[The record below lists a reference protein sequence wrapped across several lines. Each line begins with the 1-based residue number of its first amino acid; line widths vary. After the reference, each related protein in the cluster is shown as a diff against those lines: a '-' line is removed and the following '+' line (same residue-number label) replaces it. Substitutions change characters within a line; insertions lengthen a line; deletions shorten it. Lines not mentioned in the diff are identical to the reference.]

1 MPPFVV
7 LSLPRSRS
15 AWLSRFLTYGD
26 WYCGHEEIRHL
37 RSLDDIRLWFDQPNT
52 GTAET
57 AGAPW
62 WRTML
67 DYAPD
72 VKVVVVRRPVEEVF
86 DSLMALP
93 GTQFDPA
100 VLLPLLCKLNCKL
113 DQIEARLPNVMSV
126 DFDDLNEE
134 ATCARVFEYCL
145 PYEHDHAH
153 WSALADE
160 NIQINMAA
168 TMRYMQAHKPAL
180 DKLAKMAKQR
190 TLSDMATRAP
200 VDPAGITFQ
209 VEPFDVWLRDAR
221 PLIENHLMLVNE
233 DPDNWK
239 GKNLTLM
246 QDLDDIGA
254 MQIMTARCNG
264 KIFGYLM
271 TLLSPSL
278 TSENVNSATHTT
290 FYASPDVPGLGMKL
304 QRAAL
309 KALKDRGVHEVFFEA
324 GKRGS
329 GPRLSVLYERLG
341 AQEHG
346 TAYRLQLA
354 EV

>member
-1 MPPFVV
+1 MSSFVV

-37 RSLDDIRLWFDQPNT
+37 RSIDDIKLWFEQPNV

-62 WRTML
+62 WRTLL

-72 VKVVVVRRPVEEVF
+72 VKVVVVRRPVEDVF
-86 DSLMALP
+86 DSLMAIP
-93 GTQFDPA
+93 GTSFDPA
-100 VLLPLLCKLNCKL
+100 VLLPLLYKMNCKLN
-113 DQIEARLPNVMSV
+113 QIEARLPNVMSV
-126 DFDDLNEE
+126 NFADLAEE
-134 ATCARVFEYCL
+134 ATCARIFEYCL
-145 PYEHDHAH
+145 PYKHDPAH
-153 WSALADE
+153 WAALAPV

-168 TMRYMQAHKPAL
+168 TMRYMQAYKPAL
-180 DKLAKMAKQR
+180 DKMAKMVKQK
-190 TLSDMATRAP
+190 TLSDMAVREP
-200 VDPAGITFQ
+200 VDPAGIAFQ
-209 VEPFDVWLRDAR
+209 TEPFDVWLRDAR
-221 PLIENHLMLVNE
+221 PLIENHLMIVNE
-233 DPDNWK
+233 DPENWK

-246 QDLDDIGA
+246 QQLDDIGA
-254 MQIMTARCNG
+254 MHIMTARCNG

-278 TSENVNSATHTT
+278 VSDKLKSATNTT

-309 KALKDRGVHEVFFEA
+309 KSLKDRGINEVFMEA

-346 TAYRLQLA
+346 TAYRLELA

>member
-1 MPPFVV
+1 
-7 LSLPRSRS
+7 
-15 AWLSRFLTYGD
+15 
-26 WYCGHEEIRHL
+26 
-37 RSLDDIRLWFDQPNT
+37 
-52 GTAET
+52 
-57 AGAPW
+57 
-62 WRTML
+62 
-67 DYAPD
+67 
-72 VKVVVVRRPVEEVF
+72 
-86 DSLMALP
+86 
-93 GTQFDPA
+93 
-100 VLLPLLCKLNCKL
+100 
-113 DQIEARLPNVMSV
+113 
-126 DFDDLNEE
+126 
-134 ATCARVFEYCL
+134 
-145 PYEHDHAH
+145 
-153 WSALADE
+153 
-160 NIQINMAA
+160 
-168 TMRYMQAHKPAL
+168 
-180 DKLAKMAKQR
+180 
-190 TLSDMATRAP
+190 
-200 VDPAGITFQ
+200 
-209 VEPFDVWLRDAR
+209 
-221 PLIENHLMLVNE
+221 LMLVNE

-278 TSENVNSATHTT
+278 TSENVNAATNTT